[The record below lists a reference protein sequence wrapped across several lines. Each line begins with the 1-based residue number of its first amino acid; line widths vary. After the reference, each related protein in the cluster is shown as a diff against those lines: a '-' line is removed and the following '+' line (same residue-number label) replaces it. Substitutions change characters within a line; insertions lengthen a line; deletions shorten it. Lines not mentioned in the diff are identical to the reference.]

1 MSVRA
6 LLDIKIDDRSTC
18 YLVCRKTIQMT
29 NICVLYAQV
38 AFDDPIHSASYSLP
52 MTLIFTGL

>member
-6 LLDIKIDDRSTC
+6 LSDITIDDRLTC
-18 YLVCRKTIQMT
+18 YLVCSKTIQMT
-29 NICVLYAQV
+29 SICVFYAQV
-38 AFDDPIHSASYSLP
+38 AFDDPIRSASYSLP